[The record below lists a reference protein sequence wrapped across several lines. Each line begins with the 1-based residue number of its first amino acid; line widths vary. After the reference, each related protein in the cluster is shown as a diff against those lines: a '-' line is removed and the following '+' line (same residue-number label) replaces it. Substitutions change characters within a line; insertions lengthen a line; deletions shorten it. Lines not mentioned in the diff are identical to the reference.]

1 MTGDDEEI
9 LVRVSE
15 PCAMNSTL
23 HTTSYPVVF
32 SQVIRSVTL
41 LTSPLF

>member
-1 MTGDDEEI
+1 MLFNFMTGDDEEI

-23 HTTSYPVVF
+23 HTTSYPVVLF
-32 SQVIRSVTL
+32 YRNRF
-41 LTSPLF
+41 PL